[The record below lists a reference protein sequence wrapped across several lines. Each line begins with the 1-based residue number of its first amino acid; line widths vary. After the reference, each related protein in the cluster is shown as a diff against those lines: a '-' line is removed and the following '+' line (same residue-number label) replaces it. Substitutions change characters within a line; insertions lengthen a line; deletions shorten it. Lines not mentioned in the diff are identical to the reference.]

1 MEFIELSKWLN
12 VWFGK
17 LPKGWQL
24 WLTHYYWWIVGSFLL
39 IVIYKVARQE
49 SVAQSG
55 KVEVKWYSPTQWV
68 DRFKQI
74 KAENREKLPESTRS
88 FVDKIYRVIEL
99 GHVVADYIYALIAC
113 FLGLLGIIASII
125 LNPFKAWWM
134 FLPSAFLFYIG
145 YKMLRAGRVK

>member
-1 MEFIELSKWLN
+1 MEFIELSKWLS

-17 LPKGWQL
+17 LPKDWQL
-24 WLTHYYWWIVGSFLL
+24 WLTQHYWWIVGSFLF

-55 KVEVKWYSPTQWV
+55 KVEVKWYSPMQWL
-68 DRFKQI
+68 DRFQQI

-88 FVDKIYRVIEL
+88 IVDKIYHVIEL

-113 FLGLLGIIASII
+113 FLGLLGIIVSII
-125 LNPFKAWWM
+125 LNPFKAWWL

-145 YKMLRAGRVK
+145 YKMLCAGRVK